1 MLELLNVRP
10 IASEKRQLYK
20 TIAEKTNGIRP
31 FFVDCLLMVIRRVL
45 VRQLRFT
52 TFEMIITSKFWKMNK
67 KQQKIY
73 FS

>member
-31 FFVDCLLMVIRRVL
+31 LFVDCLFVVIRRIL
-45 VRQLRFT
+45 VRKLRFAA
-52 TFEMIITSKFWKMNK
+52 FELIITSKFWKMNK
-67 KQQKIY
+67 KQ
-73 FS
+73 